1 MAVTTDALIP
11 ALQDAR
17 KTHAALIHMV
27 RADLAVTPA
36 HPHRHT
42 LENLLADV
50 REHIDRID
58 DHVRLL
64 QPRRLLSDAT
74 AVVRTL
80 ASVVVRAARI
90 PLEAGAMI
98 ADGVLLGGRPAT
110 DRQMLRITECEYA
123 AAAQSLATCRAGESI
138 AALAGDEEAMDLLA
152 ALRQRDEEMLRTLEN
167 RLEQLALTLTE
178 ATARGGR
185 STRTYGP
192 ATPAPA
198 HLTGVQSH
206 QTWSGR
212 HEPTN
217 SRLGSGAP
225 GTGLRAAEAA
235 APVAGAGQ

>member
-11 ALQDAR
+11 VLQDAR
-17 KTHAALIHMV
+17 KTHAALIHML

-42 LENLLADV
+42 LEHLLADV
-50 REHIDRID
+50 LEHMDRID
-58 DHVRLL
+58 DHVRVLR
-64 QPRRLLSDAT
+64 PRRLLSDTT
-74 AVVRTL
+74 AIVRTL
-80 ASVVVRAARI
+80 ASVAVRAARI

-138 AALAGDEEAMDLLA
+138 AALADDEVAMDLLG
-152 ALRQRDEEMLRTLEN
+152 ALRQRDEELLRTLEN
-167 RLEQLALTLTE
+167 RLEQLALTLAE
-178 ATARGGR
+178 ATAGGGR

-198 HLTGVQSH
+198 HLTGLQSH
-206 QTWSGR
+206 QSWSG
-212 HEPTN
+212 HHPPTD
-217 SRLGSGAP
+217 SRVGSNAP
-225 GTGLRAAEAA
+225 ATGLRAT